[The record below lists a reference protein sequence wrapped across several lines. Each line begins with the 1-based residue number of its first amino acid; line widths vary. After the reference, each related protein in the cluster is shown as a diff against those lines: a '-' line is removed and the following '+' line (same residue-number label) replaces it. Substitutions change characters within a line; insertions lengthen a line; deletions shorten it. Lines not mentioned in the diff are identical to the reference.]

1 MYYFCYINL
10 MVGLTELEKFEIGVN
25 TLIRDGGGV
34 ISINDDVGTV

>member
-1 MYYFCYINL
+1 

-34 ISINDDVGTV
+34 ISINDDVGTVWLLYSCISW

>member
-1 MYYFCYINL
+1 MYYFRYINL
-10 MVGLTELEKFEIGVN
+10 MVGLPELEKFEIGVN